1 MVFFCFLLNVKAK
14 YILANFDQFVKF
26 LPLLWYN
33 GIMSLEIG
41 IVGLPNVGKS
51 TLFNALT
58 NNDILAANYPFATIE
73 PNTGI
78 VPVPDPRL
86 DVLAKLYSTE
96 KIIPATVTFVDIA
109 GLVAGASQGEGLGNK
124 FLANIRQCDA
134 IVHIVRA
141 FDDSDVIHVSDRV
154 NPGDDIDIINTEL
167 ILADIQTLETRLPKV
182 AKEAKAQPRFRDQLT
197 YLETLLTHLKEG
209 TPLSSL
215 PALNLEYINDLHLL
229 TAKPVIYVFNVDE
242 ATLSNGAKKAE
253 LSALVAPSQSLFVCA
268 KLEDELKGLSN
279 DEALELLE
287 SYGVK
292 ETGLRQMID
301 AAYAILGL
309 QSYLTAGPKEVRA
322 WTIKKG
328 STAPQAAGVI
338 HTDFERGFI
347 AAQVVDFDDLIVAGS
362 EVAAKAAGKMRTEG
376 KEYVMQPG
384 DIVEFRFNV

>member
-1 MVFFCFLLNVKAK
+1 
-14 YILANFDQFVKF
+14 
-26 LPLLWYN
+26 
-33 GIMSLEIG
+33 MSLEIG